1 LTYQTFRPRLGKL
14 PKTAAKPA
22 LSAAYVNNF
31 RQSEE
36 IQVSPRKRDFPLKFS
51 INDFQAWRSLI
62 GLLNFVCL
70 VVRPKMVN

>member
-1 LTYQTFRPRLGKL
+1 MTYQTFRPRLGKL

-36 IQVSPRKRDFPLKFS
+36 IQVSPRKRDYCGQRTLSYCVGCGNLGKTHAKFE
-51 INDFQAWRSLI
+51 DLI
-62 GLLNFVCL
+62 SF
-70 VVRPKMVN
+70 